1 MVSFPDGVN
10 FPMGKIVSL
19 LLLLPLLV
27 FAFAAARWKGAVFP
41 RLRLSASFLVLL
53 FVCVLWASACN
64 QFSQPALPSS
74 PQPPTIA
81 QSGMLT
87 VTVTP
92 SSAAFQPATVTVSY
106 TVQ

>member
-1 MVSFPDGVN
+1 
-10 FPMGKIVSL
+10 
-19 LLLLPLLV
+19 
-27 FAFAAARWKGAVFP
+27 
-41 RLRLSASFLVLL
+41 
-53 FVCVLWASACN
+53 
-64 QFSQPALPSS
+64 LPSS